1 MTKENIEIP
10 SRKNTTPLS
19 SWSATSMLETTMKI
33 SLAGFGGALAGISI
47 AKRHTSLLSKSTLSS
62 TVESSIQLEQYQSN
76 LPMVWA
82 IGCSAFA
89 GVLEISSLVSPTSY
103 LLLLYQ
109 AQFGNSD
116 ASFPSSSSSVDPKVS
131 KATINTTLTL
141 PLTPMNYLYWND
153 DATTTVGDYT
163 FGGAVAGAIFQGN
176 RILTA
181 ATKQSKN
188 SNHSSST
195 SSSLGDRSKLHQ
207 QRAIKGK
214 VITSKN
220 KPSAK
225 SIAKATTTNRME
237 MTHPKSSNVQKTA
250 SPSSTKITKSP
261 PFSSPFPMKKG
272 IRTGFLPGLTL
283 GFIAGWIQLLIHRV
297 NEWEEDLVI
306 QEQIMMQEQKNE
318 EKDRA
323 VEGEDDTADM
333 EEQIAREVKSMSTSE
348 IREEIDRLR
357 GSTIRKSK

>member
-1 MTKENIEIP
+1 MTKENTEIP
-10 SRKNTTPLS
+10 YRKNTTPLS

-47 AKRHTSLLSKSTLSS
+47 AKRHTSLLRKSTLSS

-109 AQFGNSD
+109 AQFGDSD
-116 ASFPSSSSSVDPKVS
+116 ASIPSSSLVDPKVS
-131 KATINTTLTL
+131 KATINTTRTL

-153 DATTTVGDYT
+153 DATTTVGNYT

-181 ATKQSKN
+181 ATKQSKT

-207 QRAIKGK
+207 QRSIKGK
-214 VITSKN
+214 VITLKN

-237 MTHPKSSNVQKTA
+237 MTHPTSSNVQKTT

-261 PFSSPFPMKKG
+261 PFSSLFPMKKG

-318 EKDRA
+318 EKDGA
-323 VEGEDDTADM
+323 VEGEDDTVDM
-333 EEQIAREVKSMSTSE
+333 EEQIVREVKSMSTSE